1 MGVPRMKSRGRQTVT
16 VHVATRDP
24 DRNEYRFRFRYRLRD
39 IGKFGFRS
47 FPDFDFFG
55 FGNFFSGNFG
65 FRSLYSL
72 NLWNR
77 KATIVSIYIYRLFVS
92 WPQPWIL
99 IFLGGAKTEECRSP
113 QTTGRRIEIILDV
126 GVEISKNRIYVTSRN
141 RRRVG
146 GNSENR
152 TYMLQPNS

>member
-1 MGVPRMKSRGRQTVT
+1 LLILNVL
-16 VHVATRDP
+16 TRDP
-24 DRNEYRFRFRYRLRD
+24 DRNEYRFRFRYPLRD

-72 NLWNR
+72 NLWSR

-92 WPQPWIL
+92 WPQPRIF
-99 IFLGGAKTEECRSP
+99 IFLGEAKTEKCCSP
-113 QTTGRRIEIILDV
+113 QTTGRRIEKIV
-126 GVEISKNRIYVTSRN
+126 RGGVEILKNRIYVTSRN
-141 RRRVG
+141 RRRGAKFRKIVD
-146 GNSENR
+146 
-152 TYMLQPNS
+152 